1 MLARTALARLRA
13 QAPRSSA
20 RDVAHISRQ
29 LAHTFL
35 TSSTITSQ
43 MAIAP
48 AVESFRAYA
57 TATRTKAK
65 PKPKAKATTK
75 KSPAKKTAT
84 RKTAAKKP
92 VKKKAVKKTVKKKV
106 VKKPAPKR
114 RGLTERQKM
123 LKEKAKV
130 RANILQLKETAL
142 EEPKKLPQSAWSLYL
157 GEYHRNVSDGER
169 SAPEVAKKASEAFKT
184 ISSSE
189 MERLQKQAEE
199 NSRRNKE
206 NYAKWVRSH
215 TPKQI
220 LEANRARSNLKRKL
234 ASYKKSKIQDDRL
247 LKIPQSAFLR
257 YSLEF
262 QKRPDI
268 ADLPFGDK
276 SKKASDEWKSMP
288 ASQKQKYE
296 DAVRSDRERY
306 FKEYKSLYGEDAP
319 AVQKEKAKAKA
330 KA

>member
-43 MAIAP
+43 LAIAP

-92 VKKKAVKKTVKKKV
+92 VKKKA

>member
-1 MLARTALARLRA
+1 MLFPTRFSFPGSFKHQSAPALQHDVLSHQQPLPTSPARTSPAPQPLSALPIAPIPPAPASNMLARTALARLRA

-43 MAIAP
+43 LAIAP

-106 VKKPAPKR
+106 VKKPASKR

-189 MERLQKQAEE
+189 MEVCFQSSAACHDSREESLWTAADAKQNSACRSRLRRIPGATRRTMP
-199 NSRRNKE
+199 NGSARTRPSR
-206 NYAKWVRSH
+206 S
-215 TPKQI
+215 
-220 LEANRARSNLKRKL
+220 
-234 ASYKKSKIQDDRL
+234 SK
-247 LKIPQSAFLR
+247 PT
-257 YSLEF
+257 
-262 QKRPDI
+262 
-268 ADLPFGDK
+268 G
-276 SKKASDEWKSMP
+276 P
-288 ASQKQKYE
+288 A
-296 DAVRSDRERY
+296 AT
-306 FKEYKSLYGEDAP
+306 
-319 AVQKEKAKAKA
+319 
-330 KA
+330 